1 MRRSRSQRPPS
12 AIKPRVF
19 GLEKAIIG
27 LLILATFAFA
37 VIFMA
42 GERLIHSDPK
52 TPPPEP
58 ARIALPPSPMEPAA
72 LAALEAFFEAPD
84 LTAKVKLVRDSARV
98 RPMMENYHDQRGHS
112 FPTLGRVSPGHAA
125 SFDGTPMV
133 LFEVEPFSGPRYPV
147 AVVWDGHR
155 FGVDWES
162 LTAYGAIDW
171 SEFIETRPTTAATLR
186 VFISRVADDR
196 KIPGQPPETGQFQ
209 IEHRDD
215 PQPLVAIADPTLA
228 ARLAKLTAGVR
239 APVTLEMIWKPA
251 GPGGVL
257 IPEIRNL
264 VAPNWSH

>member
-1 MRRSRSQRPPS
+1 MRRSRSRRSP
-12 AIKPRVF
+12 AATKPRVF

-42 GERLIHSDPK
+42 GESLIHRDPK

-58 ARIALPPSPMEPAA
+58 ARIELPPSPMEPAA

-84 LTAKVKLVRDSARV
+84 LTAKATLVRDSARV

-147 AVVWDGHR
+147 AVAWDGHR

-162 LTAYGAIDW
+162 LTAYGTMDW
-171 SEFIETRPTTAATLR
+171 SEFIEHRPVIPQTLR
-186 VFISRVADDR
+186 VFVTKMADDQ
-196 KIPGQPPETGQFQ
+196 KAPGLPSGAGQFQ

-215 PQPLVAIADPTLA
+215 SQPIIALADATLTD
-228 ARLAKLTAGVR
+228 RLTSLIEGTR
-239 APVTLEMIWKPA
+239 SPITLEMAWKPI
-251 GPGGVL
+251 GLGGT
-257 IPEIRNL
+257 P
-264 VAPNWSH
+264 VACVTRVVSARWSR

>member
-1 MRRSRSQRPPS
+1 MRRSRSRRPPA
-12 AIKPRVF
+12 AIKSRVF
-19 GLEKAIIG
+19 SLEKAIIG

-37 VIFMA
+37 VIFMV
-42 GERLIHSDPK
+42 GESLIHSDPK

-84 LTAKVKLVRDSARV
+84 LTAKTMLVRDSARV
-98 RPMMENYHDQRGHS
+98 RPMMQDYHDRRGHS

-155 FGVDWES
+155 FAVDWES
-162 LTAYGAIDW
+162 LTAYGTMDW
-171 SEFIETRPTTAATLR
+171 SEFIETQPTAPVTLR
-186 VFISRVADDR
+186 VFISTLAAAQE
-196 KIPGQPPETGQFQ
+196 IPGLPPETGQFQ

-215 PQPLVAIADPTLA
+215 PQPLIASASAEVTATLKP
-228 ARLAKLTAGVR
+228 LIESVR
-239 APVTLEMIWKPA
+239 VPITIEVTWKPI
-251 GPGGVL
+251 GPGGSPLPL
-257 IPEIRNL
+257 ILRL
-264 VAPNWSH
+264 VSPKWSD